1 MSMIEVDHHS
11 SGVFGGC
18 FLLMTPVPN
27 RLSSRRLASAA
38 ASVSCDVLP
47 REIVDLT
54 LRIAE
59 LGQDIV
65 SIGTELWRRR
75 RRSWIAAGQPKA
87 RADHL
92 NWPANTRRLC
102 ESLQQ
107 LALDDLPMLANRRH
121 VE

>member
-1 MSMIEVDHHS
+1 MSMIEVDHHC

-18 FLLMTPVPN
+18 FLLMTHVP
-27 RLSSRRLASAA
+27 SRRPASAT

-47 REIVDLT
+47 REIVDLA

-65 SIGTELWRRR
+65 CVGAELRWRRR
-75 RRSWIAAGQPKA
+75 WSRVAARQPKA

-92 NWPANTRRLC
+92 NRPANAGGLR

-107 LALDDLPMLANRRH
+107 LTL
-121 VE
+121 

>member
-11 SGVFGGC
+11 SGVFGVC
-18 FLLMTPVPN
+18 FLLMTPVP
-27 RLSSRRLASAA
+27 SRRLASAT

-47 REIVDLT
+47 REIVDLA

-65 SIGTELWRRR
+65 SVGAELWWRRR
-75 RRSWIAAGQPKA
+75 RPWIAACQPKA
-87 RADHL
+87 RAGHL
-92 NWPANTRRLC
+92 NRPADAGRLR

-107 LALDDLPMLANRRH
+107 GT
-121 VE
+121 

>member
-11 SGVFGGC
+11 SGVFGGS

-27 RLSSRRLASAA
+27 RSFPRAV

-47 REIVDLT
+47 REIVDLA

-59 LGQDIV
+59 LGQDMV
-65 SIGTELWRRR
+65 GVGAELRWRRR
-75 RRSWIAAGQPKA
+75 WSRVAARQPKA

-92 NWPANTRRLC
+92 NRPANAGGLR

-107 LALDDLPMLANRRH
+107 LTL
-121 VE
+121 